1 MPLIFDNL
9 TASVIAATV
18 VLILSSIQMRATQQ
32 RVAQT
37 SQRIVQQ
44 RSRVATEWLEEDL
57 ERIGQNMTSGQDA
70 LEEPEPYHDDPEND
84 SEEWLTEKFVFR
96 RDSVATGEGIWRIE
110 IRYQVKSQGTM
121 SVEGE
126 ETPIYRLVRKRRQ
139 KELDGGSWSESDWVQ
154 NGRIESL
161 EYFDVDLLDRN
172 AQATTTLSQVQSV
185 RIRFS
190 VVAPFQNEEMAFPAS
205 RTNVV
210 VARYPLA
217 DS

>member
-37 SQRIVQQ
+37 SQQIVQQ

-70 LEEPEPYHDDPEND
+70 LDKPESYHENV
-84 SEEWLTEKFVFR
+84 KFVFR
-96 RDSVATGEGIWRIE
+96 RDSVATGGGIWRIE
-110 IRYQVKSQGTM
+110 TRFRVESQSTM
-121 SVEGE
+121 SVGGE
-126 ETPIYRLVRKRRQ
+126 VKSVYDVVRERRR
-139 KELDGGSWSESDWVQ
+139 KELGGGGWSDDWTEG
-154 NGRIESL
+154 GRVESL

-172 AQATTTLSQVQSV
+172 AQETTTLGQVQSM

>member
-37 SQRIVQQ
+37 SQQIVQQ

-110 IRYQVKSQGTM
+110 VRYKVESQGTM
-121 SVEGE
+121 SVEEE
-126 ETPIYRLVRKRRQ
+126 ETPIYRLVREWRQ
-139 KELDGGSWSESDWVQ
+139 KELDGGSWSDWAQ
-154 NGRIESL
+154 RGKIESL

-172 AQATTTLSQVQSV
+172 AQVTTTLSQVQSV

-210 VARYPLA
+210 VAWFPLA

>member
-18 VLILSSIQMRATQQ
+18 VLILSSIQMRTTQQ

-110 IRYQVKSQGTM
+110 VRYKVESQGTM
-121 SVEGE
+121 SVEEE
-126 ETPIYRLVRKRRQ
+126 ETPVYRLVREWRQ
-139 KELDGGSWSESDWVQ
+139 KELDGGSWSDWAQ
-154 NGRIESL
+154 RGKIESL
-161 EYFDVDLLDRN
+161 EYFDVDLLGRN
-172 AQATTTLSQVQSV
+172 AQVTTTLSQVQSV

-210 VARYPLA
+210 VARFPLA

>member
-1 MPLIFDNL
+1 MPFIFDNL

-57 ERIGQNMTSGQDA
+57 ERIGQNMTSSQDA
-70 LEEPEPYHDDPEND
+70 LEEPEPYHDPENNSD

-96 RDSVATGEGIWRIE
+96 RNSVVTGGDIRRIE
-110 IRYQVKSQGTM
+110 VRYKVESQGTM

-126 ETPIYRLVRKRRQ
+126 ETHIYRLVREWRR
-139 KELDGGSWSESDWVQ
+139 KKLDGGSWSKWAQSGE
-154 NGRIESL
+154 IESL

-172 AQATTTLSQVQSV
+172 AQVTTTLSQVQSV

-210 VARYPLA
+210 VARFPLA

>member
-18 VLILSSIQMRATQQ
+18 VLILSSIQMRTTQQ

-110 IRYQVKSQGTM
+110 VRYKVESQGTM

-139 KELDGGSWSESDWVQ
+139 KELDGGSWSDWAQ
-154 NGRIESL
+154 RGKIESL
-161 EYFDVDLLDRN
+161 EYFDVDLLGRN
-172 AQATTTLSQVQSV
+172 AQVTTTLSQVQSV

-210 VARYPLA
+210 VARFPLA

>member
-1 MPLIFDNL
+1 MPFIFDNL

-57 ERIGQNMTSGQDA
+57 EQIGQNMTSGQDA
-70 LEEPEPYHDDPEND
+70 LDEPESYHDTPEND

-96 RDSVATGEGIWRIE
+96 RDSVATGGGIWRIE
-110 IRYQVKSQGTM
+110 VRYKVESQGTM

-139 KELDGGSWSESDWVQ
+139 KELDGGSWSKWAQS
-154 NGRIESL
+154 GRIESL

-172 AQATTTLSQVQSV
+172 AQDTNPGQVQSV
-185 RIRFS
+185 RVRFS

-210 VARYPLA
+210 VARFPLA